1 MLTTIYRALTHTL
14 PIGRALSHPPAT
26 NTPMLRPHSI
36 ISIIYQASLRLPPAY
51 LPLNSHARPNS
62 PTHTLANHLLTNLS
76 SPCTPPPSLLIL
88 FSSPALIPRRNRLLI
103 HRSSFPTS
111 LVYPL
116 PPSPPHHQAQ
126 GVTPPI
132 PHLLHSF
139 PPLPI
144 IHSPL
149 LHPQVK
155 QIPHHPLPPSSSNPT
170 GTTFFPLSSE
180 PTIHPPS
187 EPPGVSPSL
196 FPLPHTPLDSSNH
209 TQLCLPPVPHAW
221 SPQRASER

>member
-1 MLTTIYRALTHTL
+1 M
-14 PIGRALSHPPAT
+14 PAST
-26 NTPMLRPHSI
+26 AH
-36 ISIIYQASLRLPPAY
+36 
-51 LPLNSHARPNS
+51 LPLNSRACPNS
-62 PTHTLANHLLTNLS
+62 PTRTLANHLLTNLS
-76 SPCTPPPSLLIL
+76 SPCAPSPISSHSL
-88 FSSPALIPRRNRLLI
+88 FISSSQPLIPRSNRLLI
-103 HRSSFPTS
+103 HHSSFPTS

-126 GVTPPI
+126 GVTHPL

-144 IHSPL
+144 IRSPL

-155 QIPHHPLPPSSSNPT
+155 QIPHHPLPSSSSNPT
-170 GTTFFPLSSE
+170 GTTFFPLPSE

-196 FPLPHTPLDSSNH
+196 FPLPHTPLDTSNH
-209 TQLCLPPVPHAW
+209 TQLYLPPVPHAW